1 MSDFERSLK
10 NVKNIIFGLDRTVW
24 RWNELNPG
32 AKDTI
37 QELKTKGK
45 NIFYVTNNSLLTRQE
60 MAKKLSNM
68 GLKTETDHII
78 SSSFTAAQYFQ
89 SNDIGRVYCLG
100 EQGLV
105 DELDAQHIEN
115 SEDARAV
122 VVGLDR
128 NATYWKIAKAAERVA
143 DGASL
148 YTLGL
153 GYQFQAGDRTLPGSR
168 VLWEAVKQTA
178 DIEEAT
184 HLGKPSDTM
193 ISAVKDAFPIVPERT
208 LVVGDS
214 IHADV
219 VFGNKMGVKT
229 GLVLGGRDNK
239 EDLEDIS
246 GLEVPNFVFESI
258 ERLLVKI

>member
-1 MSDFERSLK
+1 MSDFERNLTDIK
-10 NVKNIIFGLDRTVW
+10 NVIFDLDGTVW
-24 RWNELNPG
+24 RWNELKPG

-37 QELKTKGK
+37 QELKAKGK
-45 NIFYVTNNSLLTRQE
+45 NIFYVTNNSLLTRKE
-60 MAKKLSNM
+60 LAKKLTNM
-68 GLKTETDHII
+68 GLDTGTDEIV
-78 SSSFTAAQYFQ
+78 SSGFAAAQYFQ
-89 SNDIGRVYCLG
+89 SNDIKRVYCIG
-100 EQGLV
+100 EQGLI
-105 DELDAQHIEN
+105 DELDNQHIKN
-115 SEDARAV
+115 SEEARTV

-153 GYQFQAGDRTLPGSR
+153 GYQFQAGDRTLPGNR

-178 DIEEAT
+178 DISEAT

-193 ISAVKDAFPIVPERT
+193 ISAAKEAFPLVPERT

-214 IHADV
+214 IHSDV
-219 VFGNKMGVKT
+219 MFGNKMGVKT
-229 GLVLGGRDNK
+229 GLVLGGQTDK
-239 EDLEDIS
+239 EDLEDVS

-258 ERLLVKI
+258 ERLLVKM